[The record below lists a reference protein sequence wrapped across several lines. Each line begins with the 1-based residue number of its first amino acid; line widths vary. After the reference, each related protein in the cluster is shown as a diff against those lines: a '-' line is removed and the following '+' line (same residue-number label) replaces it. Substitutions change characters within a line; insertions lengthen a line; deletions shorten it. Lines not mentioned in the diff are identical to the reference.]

1 MAANTGPPGW
11 PREVPPPDY
20 PGWEQRASGWLFDQ
34 CPADLRAHE
43 VFRRQPL
50 VLAYVAAGQ
59 LDGALRG
66 INAAL
71 ASVRSDL
78 RDDVPP
84 AVLAEVLEALQLEQ
98 VRLEGAR
105 RAVGR
110 VGEALRGVR
119 RRPRL

>member
-1 MAANTGPPGW
+1 MVATGPPGW

-20 PGWEQRASGWLFDQ
+20 PGWEQRATGWLFDL
-34 CPADLRAHE
+34 CPADLRAHP
-43 VFRRQPL
+43 VFQRQPL

-59 LDGALRG
+59 LDGALQG
-66 INAAL
+66 IRAAL
-71 ASVRSDL
+71 ASARADL
-78 RDDVPP
+78 RDDVAPP
-84 AVLAEVLEALQLEQ
+84 VLTEVLDALQLEY

-105 RAVGR
+105 RAVGL